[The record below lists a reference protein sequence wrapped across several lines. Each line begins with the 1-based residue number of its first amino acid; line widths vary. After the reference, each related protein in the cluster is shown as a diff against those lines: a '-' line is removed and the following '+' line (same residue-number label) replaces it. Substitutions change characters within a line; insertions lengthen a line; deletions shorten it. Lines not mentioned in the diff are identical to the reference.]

1 MKKIYYVKCEYSE
14 KLTDVYFYEIDNE
27 ILQEDNFNYIVVHKL
42 HGTRFIPKN
51 DILTFSNFKESY
63 YINKKEISCINFW
76 DDENKRNDS
85 FDIGFIYENEEDVN
99 EMKKFAKEL
108 ATKEYKNSVQ
118 YTIDEL
124 QHCLNWISK

>member
-1 MKKIYYVKCEYSE
+1 MKKIYYVKCKYSE

-27 ILQEDNFNYIVVHKL
+27 ILQEDNFHYIVVHKL
-42 HGTRFIPKN
+42 HGTMFIPKN
-51 DILTFSNFKESY
+51 DILTFSDFKESY
-63 YINKKEISCINFW
+63 YINKKEISCINFL

-124 QHCLNWISK
+124 QYCLNWISK